1 MIINN
6 KSIKGIYKY
15 NSNIEFEPGDFVL
28 DNEVLYKALQTTKG
42 NQPRTSPDYF
52 EVYVGSNCV
61 SSEDYKKGAIKKDC
75 VLSALSLDSILS
87 SYMSGYNEQG
97 LISNRITSDLK
108 VISSSLASNEDV
120 SAYTNPLDAVL
131 CKSDLNNAIFNV
143 DPSSEVEK
151 ILPRTEGETGIR
163 YVLRQYTYID
173 SDSVSSGDPSI
184 TRIQELTKISNLAVT
199 TLYRY
204 VISSDG
210 RFSISE
216 NTTWMSN
223 EVDPNIQKELNQVR
237 GYYLSEIEK
246 YRKLQLIMSNNF
258 RFKSLDIPSNSS
270 KIEIP
275 YGKVDSLVMS
285 ESTLDEVPITFT
297 ISTVDFKGFLRI
309 YDITVEFG
317 TLVRARTAVSYKVGC
332 SDITLSV
339 SFNEKNKSVEF
350 TLSGSDNAIFQSC
363 YYQQLV
369 KSIDSNVI
377 LSKGTDMVILRPKNF
392 PGITGIPPMISIN
405 RSIQIDTLTIKGSE
419 SRKDTIV
426 VNVSDIAEIIESS
439 RTIYTTSLSPGSD
452 LGCDLSFDDGYEK
465 LVIRVTPKNN
475 EAKSNITKITVH
487 G

>member
-15 NSNIEFEPGDFVL
+15 SSNIEFESGDFVL
-28 DNEVLYKALQTTKG
+28 DNEVLYKVLQTTKG
-42 NQPRTSPDYF
+42 NQPSTSPDYF
-52 EVYVGSNCV
+52 EVYVGSKCT
-61 SSEDYKKGAIKKDC
+61 SPEDYKRGAVKKDC
-75 VLSALSLDSILS
+75 VLSAVSLDSILS

-108 VISSSLASNEDV
+108 IISSSLASTEDV

-151 ILPRTEGETGIR
+151 IIPRTEGETGIR

-210 RFSISE
+210 RFSIPD

-223 EVDPNIQKELNQVR
+223 EVDPNIQKELSQVR

-246 YRKLQLIMSNNF
+246 YRKLQLVMSNNF

-270 KIEIP
+270 RIEIP
-275 YGKVDSLVMS
+275 YGKADSLVMS
-285 ESTLDEVPITFT
+285 ENTLDEVPITFT
-297 ISTVDFKGFLRI
+297 ISTVDSQGFLRI
-309 YDITVEFG
+309 YDITVELG

-332 SDITLSV
+332 SNITLSV
-339 SFNEKNKSVEF
+339 SFNEEDKRVEF
-350 TLSGSDNAIFQSC
+350 SLSGDEAIFQSC

-377 LSKGTDMVILRPKNF
+377 HSEGTNTVVLRPKNF
-392 PGITGIPPMISIN
+392 PGIKGIKPMIYIDK
-405 RSIQIDTLTIKGSE
+405 SIQIDTLTVKGSE

-426 VNVSDIAEIIESS
+426 VKVSDIAEIIESS
-439 RTIYTTSLSPGSD
+439 RTIYTVSLSPGSE

-465 LVIRVTPKNN
+465 LVIRVSPKNN
-475 EAKSNITKITVH
+475 GASSNITKITVH